1 MIRFMRRYMVP
12 FWHWYLGGIVCLVLT
27 NWIAV
32 TIPLYVADGIDA
44 LSMGPEGRP
53 VILSSAAWVAGLGL
67 VVIGIRTASRLLFFT
82 PGRLVEA
89 RVKHDLFARILDHQ
103 PTFLSTWPSGD
114 LISRVSSDVNML
126 RLLGGFAALG
136 VFNTLS
142 ALALTG
148 SQMVRISP
156 TLALLAAIPL
166 TASFLVIQ
174 VFMRQLHRVMRE
186 LQRVAGELSDHA
198 LSSYQGVATVQT
210 FGANEAFEEVF
221 EEHNQNYLRATL
233 KRANLRTIFGPVLT
247 LGAALNVFLLLRYGG
262 PMAIEGDLSIGEFV
276 AFVTLVAYLTGPLR
290 GMSFIVALFQQAS
303 ASLERID
310 AVLYAEPD
318 RPEGPDGVRPPHEP
332 VSIEVKGLTFR
343 YPEDAV
349 DLDETLGDSPDSDA
363 PADAREADGREADGP
378 VLEDIHLS
386 VPAGGTLGLVGPTGS
401 GKTTLLRVLARLYNP
416 PRGTVF
422 VGGTDILDLDLNG
435 WRDTMTLVPQRAYL
449 FSESV
454 RSNILL
460 GDADEEKLARVLK
473 LAALD
478 VDIEALKDGVDT
490 EVGEAGVTLSGGQR
504 QRSALARGLARS
516 QGVLMLDDVLSA
528 VDHATEQQLVETLK
542 GRSPRPTTVIV
553 AHRVSALQHADV
565 IGVLDGGR
573 LVDVGTH
580 DELVARDGLYREIW
594 ERQTDETGLGGTDG

>member
-1 MIRFMRRYMVP
+1 VIRFARRYMVP
-12 FWHWYLGGIVCLVLT
+12 FWHWYLAGVVCLVLT

-32 TIPLYVADGIDA
+32 TIPLYVAEGIDA
-44 LSMGPEGRP
+44 LAEGEAGRP
-53 VILSSAAWVAGLGL
+53 VILSSAAWVAGLGVL
-67 VVIGIRTASRLLFFT
+67 VIGIRTASRLLFFT

-89 RVKHDLFARILDHQ
+89 RVKHDLFARVLAHQ
-103 PTFLSTWPSGD
+103 PAFLSAWPSGD
-114 LISRVSSDVNML
+114 LISRVGSDVNML
-126 RLLGGFAALG
+126 RLLAGFAALG
-136 VFNTLS
+136 IFNTAS

-166 TASFLVIQ
+166 TVSFLVIQ
-174 VFMRQLHRVMRE
+174 VFMRRLHEVMRE

-198 LSSYQGVATVQT
+198 LSSFQGVATVQT
-210 FGANEAFEEVF
+210 FGANQAFEERF
-221 EEHNQNYLRATL
+221 EVHNQNYLRATL

-303 ASLERID
+303 AALERID

-318 RPEGPDGVRPPHEP
+318 RPEGADGVQPPIAPAALE
-332 VSIEVKGLTFR
+332 IRGLTFR
-343 YPEDAV
+343 YPDED
-349 DLDETLGDSPDSDA
+349 DDE
-363 PADAREADGREADGP
+363 GP
-378 VLEDIHLS
+378 VLQDISVS

-422 VGGTDILDLDLNG
+422 VDGHDILDIDLDA
-435 WRDTMTLVPQRAYL
+435 WRDAMTLVPQRAYL

-460 GDADEEKLARVLK
+460 GDADEEKLNRVLE

-478 VDIEALKDGVDT
+478 VDIQALKNGVDT

-504 QRSALARGLARS
+504 QRSALARGLARR

-528 VDHATEQQLVETLK
+528 VDHATEQQLVDTLK
-542 GRSPRPTTVIV
+542 SRNPRPTTVIV

-580 DELVARDGLYREIW
+580 DALIARDGLYREIW
-594 ERQTDETGLGGTDG
+594 ERQTDETGLGGPNG